1 MSEQDDTTEI
11 AAALFLVAIIAL
23 VVGLLLCACFA
34 YNRYR
39 KRPAPENR
47 VLDAGSC
54 FDAMVN
60 CFCCCGE
67 CLGRAGKGASDATVS
82 AVGAVKNGAEV
93 AVTESRTF
101 WCFTCHWLEWLLSY
115 AFCCC
120 CYDTRYGASAS
131 GTSATLPVGVPVAE
145 PLTVEGANRSE
156 SGKEDESQSAVV
168 PAVRVGAQDGSLQ
181 SAEGQSASDAA
192 SVTTPLLALAV

>member
-1 MSEQDDTTEI
+1 MSEQDNTATT
-11 AAALFLVAIIAL
+11 ALVGLIIAI
-23 VVGLLLCACFA
+23 VVALMLCACCA
-34 YNRYR
+34 YYRYR
-39 KRPAPENR
+39 TRPAPENR

-54 FDAMVN
+54 FDAMVS

-115 AFCCC
+115 VFCC
-120 CYDTRYGASAS
+120 CYDPRYGASAS

-145 PLTVEGANRSE
+145 PLTGEGANRSE
-156 SGKEDESQSAVV
+156 SGKADGSQSRAV
-168 PAVRVGAQDGSLQ
+168 PAVPVRAQDGSLQ
-181 SAEGQSASDAA
+181 SAEVQQASDAA